1 MRALDFVSRSP
12 QLSIFKEGANKTKF
26 GGVIFLI
33 YIIILITLAIIYLY
47 DYIARDKYEFNFV
60 IVKKP
65 YNQLDEERQ
74 NNYVDPNLNIEIEFS
89 PRLLI
94 DSEYLR
100 SPNFL
105 VVDVKKL
112 EDYVRAKEYIIKP
125 NDEIII
131 KKNESSIRKLND
143 IQLAVLY
150 KCNGNDCSIR
160 KEDKVNGTQVYIMN
174 FDYQGFSLQHQ
185 NPNKPLI
192 KLEKFRNWRYGFLF
206 SENATLIYL
215 KWRKIVYEEEK
226 GIFGRA
232 YDKIT
237 GKNST
242 YYGGE
247 FSEVILF
254 PDDGHMKIV
263 PQALNLKDEEGNTFI
278 MLLYLRVNTDNS
290 QYDKYTRK
298 EISIFDVLANIAALA
313 STTLNLMTLAYG
325 FLYSVNYDNY
335 KIVENI
341 LSEKMRFNINYN
353 KNPEDELEKIEL
365 NSDLIEPSEENE
377 NNNKKI
383 KNIEIGEGGGE
394 NIIKNLDLPSPN
406 FFDFL
411 IHKIYFKCFGHSKK
425 QAIIESCNNMVSKYI
440 TIESIIYNQI
450 RLDNLLKDYKWNNPQ
465 YESNQ
470 KDEFILGL
478 KEK

>member
-1 MRALDFVSRSP
+1 M
-12 QLSIFKEGANKTKF
+12 
-26 GGVIFLI
+26 IFLI

-47 DYIARDKYEFNFV
+47 DYIAGDKYEFNSV

-65 YNQLDEERQ
+65 YNQLEEERQ
-74 NNYVDPNLNIEIEFS
+74 NNYVDPHLNIEMEFS
-89 PRLLI
+89 PSLFIDDKLLM
-94 DSEYLR
+94 

-105 VVDVKKL
+105 IVDAKNL
-112 EDYVRAKEYIIKP
+112 EDIVRAKEYIIKP

-143 IQLAVLY
+143 IKLAVLY

-335 KIVENI
+335 KIIENI
-341 LSEKMRFNINYN
+341 LSDKMRFNINYN
-353 KNPEDELEKIEL
+353 KTPENEIEKIEL
-365 NSDLIEPSEENE
+365 NSGLIEPSEENDK
-377 NNNKKI
+377 NKKI
-383 KNIEIGEGGGE
+383 
-394 NIIKNLDLPSPN
+394 
-406 FFDFL
+406 
-411 IHKIYFKCFGHSKK
+411 
-425 QAIIESCNNMVSKYI
+425 
-440 TIESIIYNQI
+440 
-450 RLDNLLKDYKWNNPQ
+450 LK
-465 YESNQ
+465 
-470 KDEFILGL
+470 LG
-478 KEK
+478 KEE

>member
-33 YIIILITLAIIYLY
+33 YIIILITLAIIYLD
-47 DYIARDKYEFNFV
+47 DYIEGDKYEFNSV
-60 IVKKP
+60 IVKKSF
-65 YNQLDEERQ
+65 NQFVEERQ
-74 NNYVDPNLNIEIEFS
+74 NNYIDPNLNIEIEFL

-94 DSEYLR
+94 DNKYLV

-105 VVDVKKL
+105 VLDVQKL
-112 EDYVRAKEYIIKP
+112 REKQSEGAKEYKVKP
-125 NDEIII
+125 DDEIII
-131 KKNESSIRKLND
+131 KKNESSIKKLD
-143 IQLAVLY
+143 EIQLAVVY

-160 KEDKVNGTQVYIMN
+160 EEDKVILYQVYNMD
-174 FDYQGFSLQHQ
+174 FCYRGFSLEHQ

-192 KLEKFRNWRYGFLF
+192 KLEKFNYWCKNFLF
-206 SENATLIYL
+206 SENTTLIYL
-215 KWRKIVYEEEK
+215 TWRKIEYKEEK
-226 GIFGRA
+226 GIFGRT

-247 FSEVILF
+247 FSEARLY
-254 PDDGHMKIV
+254 PDDGHMKIA
-263 PQALNLKDEEGNTFI
+263 PQALNIKDEEGNTFI
-278 MLLYLRVNTDNS
+278 MLLYLSVRPDDS
-290 QYDKYTRK
+290 QYDKYARK
-298 EISIFDVLANIAALA
+298 EISILDVFANIAALA
-313 STTLNLMTLAYG
+313 STALNLMALAYG
-325 FLYSVNYDNY
+325 FLYSENYDNY

-353 KNPEDELEKIEL
+353 KNPEDEIGKIEL

-377 NNNKKI
+377 KNNEE
-383 KNIEIGEGGGE
+383 KNIEIGRGEE
-394 NIIKNLDLPSPN
+394 NIIKNIDLPSPN

-425 QAIIESCNNMVSKYI
+425 QAIIESCNDMVSKYI